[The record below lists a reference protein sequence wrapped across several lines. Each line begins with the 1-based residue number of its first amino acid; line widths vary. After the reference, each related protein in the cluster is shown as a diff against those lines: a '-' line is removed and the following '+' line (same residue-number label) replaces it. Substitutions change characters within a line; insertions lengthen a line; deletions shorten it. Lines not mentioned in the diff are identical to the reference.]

1 MGTGFGTRV
10 IQETV
15 PLLVTEKELNPGV
28 YCSQY
33 TMYDLKVLES
43 MELKLKLNMLMEIEN
58 SGTVDLENNLI
69 VSGTTRHTETLQHHL
84 QELKEEGYLVVK
96 WISDEVKETVIFTK
110 NISGTVF
117 NRHIRAYCED

>member
-1 MGTGFGTRV
+1 
-10 IQETV
+10 
-15 PLLVTEKELNPGV
+15 
-28 YCSQY
+28 
-33 TMYDLKVLES
+33 
-43 MELKLKLNMLMEIEN
+43 MLMEIEN
-58 SGTVDLENNLI
+58 SGTVDLENNWI